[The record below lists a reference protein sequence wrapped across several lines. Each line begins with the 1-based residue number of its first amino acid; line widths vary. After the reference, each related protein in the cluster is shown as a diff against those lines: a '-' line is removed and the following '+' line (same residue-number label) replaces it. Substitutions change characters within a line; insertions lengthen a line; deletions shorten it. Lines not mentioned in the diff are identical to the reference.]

1 MRQGA
6 GREVEK
12 RKVSMRRVLVNH
24 ECRAGVSVSGAYLS
38 GTLLGEYWK
47 YRFRVSLFEL
57 LLAFDPF
64 PLSSFLLLCASSFL
78 ARFPAGDSVRTA

>member
-1 MRQGA
+1 MRQGADA

-24 ECRAGVSVSGAYLS
+24 ECRALCLCLCQEHTYLR
-38 GTLLGEYWK
+38 TLLREYWK

-57 LLAFDPF
+57 LLPFDP
-64 PLSSFLLLCASSFL
+64 SSLPPP
-78 ARFPAGDSVRTA
+78 RF